1 MGISQ
6 QQGVMTAHLMSTPRT
21 GVYVPWRE
29 RRVTERAFFVGP
41 EKAHRS
47 ILLQK
52 HDSNEG
58 VLISDV
64 PTLILA
70 HPNVFV
76 KDDSS
81 ATSYLAQNL
90 FPQTSHNRDSKHS
103 TSLVTT
109 APHQA
114 RNR

>member
-6 QQGVMTAHLMSTPRT
+6 QQGVTTAHLMSTPRT

-47 ILLQK
+47 ILLQR

-58 VLISDV
+58 VLISNV

-81 ATSYLAQNL
+81 AQPPASTKKDGHPPLSLQENLAV
-90 FPQTSHNRDSKHS
+90 HS
-103 TSLVTT
+103 QI
-109 APHQA
+109 HQHSS
-114 RNR
+114 

>member
-6 QQGVMTAHLMSTPRT
+6 QHGVMTAHLMSTPRT

-41 EKAHRS
+41 EKTHRC

-58 VLISDV
+58 VLISDF

-76 KDDSS
+76 KEIRQPWY
-81 ATSYLAQNL
+81 TSKV
-90 FPQTSHNRDSKHS
+90 R
-103 TSLVTT
+103 V
-109 APHQA
+109 
-114 RNR
+114 